1 MSPSA
6 FPWQRNPLDDLW
18 THSPGGAAVARYFLK
33 VVPTSYEFLDGR
45 KVLTNQFSLTQFFKG
60 IDASSA
66 LLPGVSFTFEL
77 TPLKVR
83 KTERRRGTWFSFCTR
98 TAAVIGGLFTV
109 AGILDSVT
117 YHSLKHWKKLQINKA
132 S

>member
-60 IDASSA
+60 IDYAATARLELRRNGIGLVSSDT
-66 LLPGVSFTFEL
+66 FTKF
-77 TPLKVR
+77 
-83 KTERRRGTWFSFCTR
+83 
-98 TAAVIGGLFTV
+98 
-109 AGILDSVT
+109 
-117 YHSLKHWKKLQINKA
+117 HSSKL
-132 S
+132 